1 MRLRKLMCTA
11 MSAAIVAS
19 MAGCGQGK
27 PAETT
32 AAPAAAETTKAEE
45 TKAEETK
52 AAETKAAEVS
62 SDRSNMFDVIETE
75 GRAIDYG
82 NVDLTP
88 TAEELEA
95 MKKEPAYGKPVR
107 YWMSDGC
114 TSGPNVANLLGY
126 YEEAGLTAEGV
137 KGTSYT
143 EAADALKKQLNR
155 RRHNRTGQLPALE
168 TELAELD
175 RQLSESNSLA
185 RQLVQARSEVEALS
199 RRAEILQAEL
209 TDCDRWEAAQRRQ
222 ALSGAA
228 SAAEQA
234 EVRAAQVQANADSII
249 TELKAGR
256 DCAFATLG
264 DAMTYSTF
272 GYVLEIIRE
281 AIPGV
286 ELEIVP
292 GITSFATLTA
302 KAGTVLVE
310 NGEQLRVIPSFKSEM
325 AETLDFPKGSTTI
338 LLKTYRSRKALVERL
353 RREENVEILYGEH
366 LAMEGQ
372 TLLTDLDAVADRPE
386 EYLSL
391 IMVPSRILWFVL
403 AVIGACW
410 LTLHMPESHMM
421 RQKPEQNGTSAPTS
435 RMHRSAPV
443 SESMDADVG
452 EDAVTS
458 SGPTKMDTAA
468 PA

>member
-1 MRLRKLMCTA
+1 
-11 MSAAIVAS
+11 MSRDS
-19 MAGCGQGK
+19 
-27 PAETT
+27 
-32 AAPAAAETTKAEE
+32 
-45 TKAEETK
+45 
-52 AAETKAAEVS
+52 
-62 SDRSNMFDVIETE
+62 
-75 GRAIDYG
+75 
-82 NVDLTP
+82 
-88 TAEELEA
+88 
-95 MKKEPAYGKPVR
+95 
-107 YWMSDGC
+107 
-114 TSGPNVANLLGY
+114 
-126 YEEAGLTAEGV
+126 
-137 KGTSYT
+137 
-143 EAADALKKQLNR
+143 
-155 RRHNRTGQLPALE
+155 
-168 TELAELD
+168 
-175 RQLSESNSLA
+175 
-185 RQLVQARSEVEALS
+185 
-199 RRAEILQAEL
+199 
-209 TDCDRWEAAQRRQ
+209 
-222 ALSGAA
+222 
-228 SAAEQA
+228 
-234 EVRAAQVQANADSII
+234 RAAQVQANADAII

-281 AIPGV
+281 SIPGV

-391 IMVPSRILWFVL
+391 IMVKKAMNAGRRPFRLRGGARSRILWFVL

-410 LTLHMPESHMM
+410 LTLHMPESHVM
-421 RQKPEQNGTSAPTS
+421 RPKPEQNGTSAPTS
-435 RMHRSAPV
+435 RMHRPAPV
-443 SESMDADVG
+443 SERLW
-452 EDAVTS
+452 T
-458 SGPTKMDTAA
+458 
-468 PA
+468 

>member
-32 AAPAAAETTKAEE
+32 AAPAAAETTKAEETKAEETKAEE

-143 EAADALKKQLNR
+143 EALGTGAAEVAVGHIATMLVPSTNGVDLTFVGGAHIGCKSLSIKKRRKINNNALQNY
-155 RRHNRTGQLPALE
+155 
-168 TELAELD
+168 
-175 RQLSESNSLA
+175 A
-185 RQLVQARSEVEALS
+185 RQYLIIYCMGIVLIIVSCILEAFLS
-199 RRAEILQAEL
+199 
-209 TDCDRWEAAQRRQ
+209 
-222 ALSGAA
+222 
-228 SAAEQA
+228 
-234 EVRAAQVQANADSII
+234 
-249 TELKAGR
+249 
-256 DCAFATLG
+256 
-264 DAMTYSTF
+264 
-272 GYVLEIIRE
+272 
-281 AIPGV
+281 
-286 ELEIVP
+286 
-292 GITSFATLTA
+292 
-302 KAGTVLVE
+302 
-310 NGEQLRVIPSFKSEM
+310 
-325 AETLDFPKGSTTI
+325 
-338 LLKTYRSRKALVERL
+338 
-353 RREENVEILYGEH
+353 
-366 LAMEGQ
+366 
-372 TLLTDLDAVADRPE
+372 
-386 EYLSL
+386 
-391 IMVPSRILWFVL
+391 
-403 AVIGACW
+403 
-410 LTLHMPESHMM
+410 
-421 RQKPEQNGTSAPTS
+421 
-435 RMHRSAPV
+435 
-443 SESMDADVG
+443 
-452 EDAVTS
+452 
-458 SGPTKMDTAA
+458 
-468 PA
+468 